1 MTATLK
7 SLESRQRIDPVG
19 QVELLLNQVFLS
31 VFQTEAARSRF
42 GFTHI
47 SPQVSFD
54 GFPGWYLWFSDRSGA
69 FLLRVLTGCDVP
81 TTESNF
87 NLETVQ
93 GIRLGV
99 FYYPHIEEKDFEGF
113 SWPEKI
119 LRCSDYF
126 DQTGTPTSEGRKEIP
141 SSFFLVG
148 QIDIR
153 LCSMRCYLELECS
166 ALERWRDYRVG
177 GLHVRGPSGDLLE
190 VVAAGDRDRDV
201 PGWELTHF
209 LMDKLVLGICFQQ
222 RLTPIAVLV
231 SKEEG
236 FASYLQENQ
245 QIEQRIEPGISE
257 MNLSIGLSASPGG
270 DSTICRR
277 DYAAAAQRLGR
288 ELIDFMTGGS
298 PPPDKRRLWINPEW
312 WQAKNEPFEPATI
325 CGCCHHEH

>member
-1 MTATLK
+1 MV
-7 SLESRQRIDPVG
+7 SV
-19 QVELLLNQVFLS
+19 VFLLLRSLS
-31 VFQTEAARSRF
+31 
-42 GFTHI
+42 G
-47 SPQVSFD
+47 
-54 GFPGWYLWFSDRSGA
+54 
-69 FLLRVLTGCDVP
+69 LRVVTGCDVP
-81 TTESNF
+81 TTENNF
-87 NLETVQ
+87 NLETFQ

-141 SSFFLVG
+141 CSFFLVG

-153 LCSMRCYLELECS
+153 LCSMRCYLELELS

-201 PGWELTHF
+201 PGWELTHL

-231 SKEEG
+231 SKKEG

-257 MNLSIGLSASPGG
+257 MKPLDRPFRVSRRRFDNLPTGL
-270 DSTICRR
+270 CRR
-277 DYAAAAQRLGR
+277 HATSRKRVGR
-288 ELIDFMTGGS
+288 FHDRRIDTPG
-298 PPPDKRRLWINPEW
+298 
-312 WQAKNEPFEPATI
+312 
-325 CGCCHHEH
+325 